1 MSSRDGGQGN
11 LGEKEDVYG
20 PTLPPALRKFQNE
33 GDAERGSP
41 KEEVLGPPLPP
52 GFKQTPDDSGEDD
65 DDDDTYGPSLP
76 PGFKGVD
83 EDSDEDDSFGPPLPP
98 GHKMQEVSS
107 EEEGEIIGPLPP
119 SAADGTSRQSIVKQF
134 EERSK
139 RMKDKL
145 EGKDTVAAPKREAWM
160 MELPDNF
167 KSFGVGPRTFRK
179 KALPENDDRSV
190 WTDTPAEQERKLREK
205 LVAKT
210 QGKKKSKEKPEPEI
224 SEKDRQVAEQVEA
237 YNSNQRSKS
246 LMDMHSHNRKRKQ
259 EEGEGEKKNER
270 RPFDRDIDLQVNKF
284 DDAQR
289 KHLIKKSAKLDTRFS
304 HGKEKVFL

>member
-1 MSSRDGGQGN
+1 MVGQTLCNSSNHFLFNGKLFTQIAF
-11 LGEKEDVYG
+11 LFS
-20 PTLPPALRKFQNE
+20 ALRKFQKE
-33 GDAERGSP
+33 GDTERGSP

-83 EDSDEDDSFGPPLPP
+83 EESDEDDSFGPPLPP

-145 EGKDTVAAPKREAWM
+145 EGKV
-160 MELPDNF
+160 
-167 KSFGVGPRTFRK
+167 
-179 KALPENDDRSV
+179 
-190 WTDTPAEQERKLREK
+190 
-205 LVAKT
+205 
-210 QGKKKSKEKPEPEI
+210 
-224 SEKDRQVAEQVEA
+224 
-237 YNSNQRSKS
+237 
-246 LMDMHSHNRKRKQ
+246 
-259 EEGEGEKKNER
+259 
-270 RPFDRDIDLQVNKF
+270 
-284 DDAQR
+284 
-289 KHLIKKSAKLDTRFS
+289 KH
-304 HGKEKVFL
+304 